1 LRKNITSNELK
12 NNSAEGNDIPKL
24 ELNRRETFAKL
35 SPEMASRIATLPI
48 WILLITLSQPG
59 YSQPDDPR
67 ETFRNAYALY
77 SSGKSA
83 EAKELF
89 RKSLNGDFRLADYSL
104 YYLAVIAF
112 NEANWDLSRRRLS
125 QLKQRF
131 PQSLWSQPATLL
143 GAKID
148 LAEKKYAQADDILRR
163 LRTEKSAK
171 REVLDEALYLQAQI
185 REAQGEPRRAYS
197 LYDDLR
203 NTSPTS
209 RWTAAA
215 RKAQSRLRD
224 QYGDLF
230 PFQTMQS
237 LAEEADRLTRERQTG
252 EAETLYKKLL
262 NNASDADTR
271 LGFLAKLAG
280 LYLSTRNRN
289 AALPILERIAREYP
303 ETSEAAKA
311 LFETAQILWNRHDNA
326 QALEYFNQ
334 VIEKY
339 PSSSFI
345 DRAQYAAADIHE
357 YFGRKEEAV
366 QLYSNVIKQ
375 FPKSAVRDDANW
387 RLAWLYYRGEELTAA
402 AAAFKTLAERSKN
415 GAFSI
420 AALYWQAR
428 STEKLQGAEAA
439 KPLYRQVLNGGSES
453 YYQALAFRALGR
465 LGETVEEPQPAKPT
479 PVADVDPALS
489 GETTFHLERA
499 RELGALSLPQLAVA
513 ELDEINGKTKPTAE
527 MRMLLMREYFRVR
540 AFARSLSVANQISL
554 SQPERDFYRYPLAFW
569 ELIQEKAQ
577 DRDLDPYLVLAL
589 IRQESLFD
597 TRARS
602 PAAALGLMQLIPPT
616 ATRVAKQLGLAPPAP
631 EKLFEADVNLTLG
644 TQYLKDL
651 LARYSND
658 WHKALAAY
666 NAGEAAVDR
675 WEREIVTDDI
685 EEFVERIP
693 YVETRGYVKLVLR
706 NHRIY
711 KRLYDSKK

>member
-1 LRKNITSNELK
+1 
-12 NNSAEGNDIPKL
+12 
-24 ELNRRETFAKL
+24 
-35 SPEMASRIATLPI
+35 MASRIATLPI
-48 WILLITLSQPG
+48 WILLVALTQPAYPQTG
-59 YSQPDDPR
+59 DPR
-67 ETFRNAYALY
+67 ETFANAYALY
-77 SSGKSA
+77 SAGKSA
-83 EAKELF
+83 EAKDLF
-89 RKSLNGDFRLADYSL
+89 RRSLDGDFRLADYSL

-112 NEANWDLSRRRLS
+112 NESSWNVSRQRVN
-125 QLKQRF
+125 QLKNRF
-131 PQSLWSQPATLL
+131 PQSLWSQPANLL
-143 GAKID
+143 QAKID
-148 LAEKKYAQADDILRR
+148 MAEKKYAQAGEILRR
-163 LRTEKSAK
+163 LRSDKSAK
-171 REVLDEALYLQAQI
+171 REIADEALYLQAQI
-185 REAQGEPRRAYS
+185 REAEGEPRRAYA
-197 LYDDLR
+197 LYDELR
-203 NTSPTS
+203 NTSPGS

-215 RKAQSRLRD
+215 RKAQARLRD

-237 LAEEADRLTRERQTG
+237 LAEEADRLTRERQSG
-252 EAETLYKKLL
+252 EAEIIYKKLL

-271 LGFLAKLAG
+271 LSFLTKLAG

-289 AALPILERIAREYP
+289 AALPLLERIAREYP
-303 ETSEAAKA
+303 ESSEASKA
-311 LFETAQILWNRHDNA
+311 LFEIAQILWNRHDNA
-326 QALEYFNQ
+326 QALEYYNV

-339 PSSSFI
+339 PASPFV

-387 RLAWLYYRGEELTAA
+387 RLAWLYYRGGELSNA
-402 AAAFKTLAERSKN
+402 AAAFKALAERSKN

-428 STEKLQGAEAA
+428 SAEKLQDVESA
-439 KPLYRQVLNGGSES
+439 KQIYRQVLNSGNES
-453 YYQALAFRALGR
+453 YYQELAFRALDR
-465 LGETVEEPQPAKPT
+465 LGEVVEEPQAAKPT
-479 PVADVDPALS
+479 PIADSDPALS
-489 GETTFHLERA
+489 SEVNFHLERA
-499 RELGALSLPQLAVA
+499 RDLAALSLHQLAVA
-513 ELDEINGKTKPTAE
+513 ELDEINVKIKPTGRLRA
-527 MRMLLMREYFRVR
+527 LLMHEYFRVR

-554 SQPERDFYRYPLAFW
+554 SQSERNFYRYPLAFW
-569 ELIQEKAQ
+569 DLIQDKAQ
-577 DRDLDPYLVLAL
+577 ERDLDPYLVLAL

-602 PAAALGLMQLIPPT
+602 PAAAFGLMQIIPPT
-616 ATRVAKQLGLAPPAP
+616 ATRVAKQIGLAAP
-631 EKLFEADVNLTLG
+631 SQEKLFEADVNLTLG

-651 LARYSND
+651 LLRYSNN

-675 WEREIVTDDI
+675 WEKEILTDDI

-711 KRLYDSKK
+711 KQLYDSKK